1 MIVYKPGKEMVIADA
16 LLRAFVKDMA
26 TDTMEE
32 ELSCSVSM
40 ILKNSILP
48 DVQLQKIKEAT
59 LEDTSLQ
66 QLSNIICSGWP
77 ARRTQVPSNL
87 EMYWNFRDELS
98 VADGIILKGEKLL
111 IPTSLQKDMLTRIH
125 TGQWV

>member
-1 MIVYKPGKEMVIADA
+1 
-16 LLRAFVKDMA
+16 
-26 TDTMEE
+26 
-32 ELSCSVSM
+32 M

-77 ARRTQVPSNL
+77 ARRTKVPSNL

-125 TGQWV
+125 TGHMGVTKCIQRAKEVMFWPGMSKKLSM